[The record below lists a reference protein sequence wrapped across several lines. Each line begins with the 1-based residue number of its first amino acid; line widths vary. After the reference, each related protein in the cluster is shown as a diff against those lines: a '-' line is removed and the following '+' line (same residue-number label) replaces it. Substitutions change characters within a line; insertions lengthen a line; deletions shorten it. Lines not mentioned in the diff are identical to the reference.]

1 MNKTILSVM
10 LTSALVGCGSSDE
23 KHSTSPSPSP
33 TPSPTIV
40 TGVAATGAPIY
51 GEITVL
57 DTNGTTQEYAAVE
70 GGNFEFE
77 KSSITAPAIVKAVGS
92 AGGGSHEIYSLIL
105 TNHQEIG
112 VSNITPFTHM
122 LISKMTGKPADE
134 VYSDFNTYKA
144 DLTIEALQSA
154 QQELKQVL
162 KPLLNG
168 ANIADDFDLV
178 SSEFEANYQDIDAI
192 LDLVDITIS
201 DIGATLTYKGDTD
214 YSVTLAWNESWS
226 NKSFH
231 NGAVELGPEDVKE
244 PLTYIVAADS
254 ILESMV
260 MQETKDEYLKYVHED
275 AFWFGQ
281 PKEGMF
287 EQLKSMLPNETD
299 PMNRYRDFV
308 IQEVADDDSYQLAY
322 TECYQDSPF
331 ATCGRAK
338 AWFAKNSD
346 GQIKFM
352 GRKDKLPVSVSA
364 IIKAGFFNSQ
374 DRTQGNWA
382 IEIDAFPDANT
393 ICGKIPSN
401 YDNTSWFAGIPKLAK
416 ISDYME
422 LETVTVAGDG
432 IDGNINLD
440 SIYKEVTD
448 GKITGCHLVDS
459 NYGYEQQWDGQFM
472 PYSLVI
478 DGYQVDANSVIN
490 DNAKYEVTYQYKDG
504 SPDTNEQISI
514 GKGKQSSDDM
524 SKYIAEL
531 VDSRGSNGDFYMNWT
546 RESKLATD
554 IDVWVQEVGQPGT
567 QRVAV
572 PDGKTSVS
580 ATTFNEIERATLV
593 TFDEYGRSISVGYAF
608 EE

>member
-10 LTSALVGCGSSDE
+10 LTTALVGCGSSDE
-23 KHSTSPSPSP
+23 KHSTPP
-33 TPSPTIV
+33 TPTIV

-70 GGNFEFE
+70 GGNFKFE
-77 KSSITAPAIVKAVGS
+77 KSSIAAPAIVKAVGA

-112 VSNITPFTHM
+112 VSNITPFTHI
-122 LISKMTGKPADE
+122 LISKITGKPADE

-144 DLTIEALQSA
+144 ELTIEALQSA

-162 KPLLNG
+162 KPLLDG
-168 ANIADDFDLV
+168 ANIADDFDLI

-201 DIGATLTYKGDTD
+201 NIGATLTYKGDTD

-338 AWFAKNSD
+338 AWFAKSSD
-346 GQIKFM
+346 GQIQFM

-364 IIKAGFFNSQ
+364 IIKAGFFNPH

-382 IEIDAFPDANT
+382 IEVDAFPDANT
-393 ICGKIPSN
+393 VCGKIPSD
-401 YDNTSWFAGIPKLAK
+401 YDNTSWFAGIPKLVK

-422 LETVTVAGDG
+422 LETVTVSGDG

-440 SIYKEVTD
+440 SIYKEVTN

-459 NYGYEQQWDGQFM
+459 NYGEPRGVNSFM

-478 DGYQVDANSVIN
+478 DGYKVAPNSVIN
-490 DNAKYEVTYQYKDG
+490 DNAKYEVTYKYKDG

-531 VDSRGSNGDFYMNWT
+531 TDSRTSSGDFYMSWT

-572 PDGKTSVS
+572 PEGKTSVS
-580 ATTFNEIERATLV
+580 ATTFQATLV
-593 TFDEYGRSISVGYAF
+593 TFDEYGRSISVGYTF